1 MRISDWSSDVC
12 SSDLG
17 AKLSNMSMAML
28 LRRMNHGSI
37 TVHGF
42 RSSFRDWAGEA
53 TNFAREE
60 VEMALAHAIE
70 SKTERAYRRSRALEK
85 RRKLMGTWAR
95 YCLSKRCVSGSA

>member
-1 MRISDWSSDVC
+1 
-12 SSDLG
+12 
-17 AKLSNMSMAML
+17 MSMAML
-28 LRRMNHGSI
+28 LRRVNHGSI

-95 YCLSKRCVSGSA
+95 VCLAKPFVSASAWFAPQTCFQEIGRRAVEE